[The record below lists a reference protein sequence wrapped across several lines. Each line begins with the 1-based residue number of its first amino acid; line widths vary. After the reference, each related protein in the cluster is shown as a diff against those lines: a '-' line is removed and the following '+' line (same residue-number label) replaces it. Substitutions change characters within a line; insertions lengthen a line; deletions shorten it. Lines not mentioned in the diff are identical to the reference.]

1 MATSSIFANFVIR
14 GEEAAKQ
21 FANAMEECEKTPE
34 WTPKIKVPLLLTDH
48 DAIREIVAKNRK

>member
-34 WTPKIKVPLLLTDH
+34 WAPKTKMPPLLTDH
-48 DAIREIVAKNRK
+48 EAIRALVARGK